1 METAR
6 SYGPLSTAMVR
17 EGNWLFRRRSWLP
30 LTLALLVYPAVVL
43 GPRFTPEQWDRWELV
58 ALLVALAGL
67 VVRFLVAGFVPKG
80 TSGRNIEGQEAAAL
94 NTTGLYTLVR
104 HPLYLGNFLMWL
116 GVVLLAAHGWLA
128 VVFTL
133 LFWIYVERVMA
144 AEEAYLEERFGEDF
158 RAWAAR
164 TPAFLPRRLRWES
177 PPLGFSLRIMLRR
190 EFSGIYALIAAF
202 TSVDVLRNLTG
213 EADYLLD
220 PLRAGLFWGGTLF
233 YLLMVFL
240 KRKTRLLK
248 VPGR

>member
-1 METAR
+1 
-6 SYGPLSTAMVR
+6 
-17 EGNWLFRRRSWLP
+17 
-30 LTLALLVYPAVVL
+30 VVL
-43 GPRFTPEQWDRWELV
+43 GPHFSQVQCDRRELV

-67 VVRFLVAGFVPKG
+67 AVRFLVAGYVPKG
-80 TSGRNIEGQEAAAL
+80 TSGRNLEGQEAATL
-94 NTTGLYTLVR
+94 NTTGPYSLVR

-116 GVVLLAAHGWLA
+116 GVVLLAAHAWVA
-128 VVFTL
+128 VVFVL
-133 LFWIYVERVMA
+133 LFWLYVERVMA

-158 RAWAAR
+158 QAWAAR
-164 TPAFLPRRLRWES
+164 TPAFLPRRLRWER
-177 PPLGFSLRIMLRR
+177 PPLPFSLRIMLRR
-190 EFSGIYALIAAF
+190 EFSGIYGLIAAF